1 MAAFDVSRETIDRL
15 VLYAALLEKW
25 QKAVNLVAP
34 DTLPHIWHRHFA
46 DSAQL
51 LSYAQDARIWIDLGT
66 GGGFPG
72 LVIAILLANR
82 DETSVHLVEANA
94 RKCSFL
100 SEVARET
107 GAPVTIHQARI
118 EAIGG
123 RGPGIAPD
131 IVTARALSPLP
142 KLLGQ
147 SLRFFSAHTRG
158 LFLKGLK
165 TDQELEKAWETFA
178 FDARVW
184 PSCTE
189 THGRIVEINRLRLKD
204 QA

>member
-1 MAAFDVSRETIDRL
+1 MAAFDVSRETVDRL
-15 VLYAALLEKW
+15 ECYAALLGKW
-25 QKAVNLVAP
+25 QKAVNLVAS
-34 DTLPHIWHRHFA
+34 DTLPRLWHRHFA

-51 LSYAQDARIWIDLGT
+51 LKYAPNAGNWIDLGT

-107 GAPVTIHQARI
+107 GARVTIHQTRI
-118 EAIGG
+118 EAIGREG
-123 RGPGIAPD
+123 LDFVPD
-131 IVTARALSPLP
+131 IVTSRAVSPLP
-142 KLLGQ
+142 RLLEQ
-147 SLRFFSAHTRG
+147 SLEIFSTRTRG
-158 LFLKGLK
+158 LFLKGRK
-165 TDQELEKAWETFA
+165 TDEELEKAWERFA

-184 PSCTE
+184 RSCTE
-189 THGRIVEINRLRLKD
+189 ADGRVVEITGLRAKGNS
-204 QA
+204 